1 MFAGM
6 LTTTTA
12 NVNDNNHDNIFATS
26 LKTTL
31 FFLYVFDCSCGDR
44 SKGPCKEFELR
55 RPFMLCWEPS
65 RKFFC
70 EFATDFFIRESFAK
84 VGDDE

>member
-1 MFAGM
+1 MTCDYM
-6 LTTTTA
+6 IDYDL
-12 NVNDNNHDNIFATS
+12 
-26 LKTTL
+26 
-31 FFLYVFDCSCGDR
+31 CGDR

-65 RKFFC
+65 RKVFLRVR
-70 EFATDFFIRESFAK
+70 ERFFIRESFAK